1 MEEKRK
7 MSSKAQMKEIIDR
20 VERLLNHRTETMLRN
35 YVRAFPDNS
44 EQITE
49 LSMPFMNRGLTF
61 LHDSGK
67 NVSDFIFRVA
77 YVKAAQAFF
86 DSVGINASE
95 NIDLSALS
103 SGIARFTIDEGKKHV
118 FVIRVDGDE
127 FNSLYSNDQAYFD
140 YMSSGDF
147 FLDRDLQLA
156 YNFLRNVGH
165 DDSAI
170 IVVVDD
176 AFQYTGADFSNEGK
190 AYIQGMVTRPVL
202 QLGNT
207 IKDDCIEVVPFDYYF
222 SSLRPGLAVNYF
234 INRLKTAIDQYA
246 VTVNNIGKLLDYD
259 VAEVVSN
266 VAFASNNYVGT
277 KYDRKGIRKIQ
288 DYYSSLPKPLKITDA
303 PYLNPSYST
312 MFTELATKASINL
325 EKLEDPRLCKPLL
338 TAEWMFNNIGDIDGF
353 DNTYICFGYLK
364 LVEALM
370 AKILV
375 EDYNGCEMSVSN
387 TQNITISSVNEEQL
401 MLGNMI
407 RFVTRSEA
415 SMLRKNPFCWQI
427 TDALH
432 KWKDDI
438 RNGYFHKHTL
448 DKEGVEMIRNR
459 TFEVIYMLL
468 GSLPK

>member
-20 VERLLNHRTETMLRN
+20 VERLLNNRTQSMLRN
-35 YVRAFPDNS
+35 YVKAFPDNS
-44 EQITE
+44 AQMTE

-67 NVSDFIFRVA
+67 NSSDFIFRVA
-77 YVKAAQAFF
+77 YIEATQAFY
-86 DSVGINASE
+86 DSAGIKTSE
-95 NIDLSALS
+95 SSDLSALS
-103 SGIARFTIDEGKKHV
+103 NGIVRFTIDEGRKHIFIV
-118 FVIRVDGDE
+118 RVDGDE
-127 FNSLYSNDQAYFD
+127 FNSLYSHDQAYFD
-140 YMSSGDF
+140 YMSSGSHI
-147 FLDRDLQLA
+147 LDRDLQLA

-190 AYIQGMVTRPVL
+190 AYVQSMVTRPAL
-202 QLGNT
+202 KLGNT
-207 IKDDCIEVVPFDYYF
+207 IKADCIDVVPFDYYF
-222 SSLRPGLAVNYF
+222 SSLRPGLAVSYF

-259 VAEVVSN
+259 ASEVVSN

-277 KYDRKGIRKIQ
+277 KYDRKGIREIQ
-288 DYYSSLPKPLKITDA
+288 EYYSSLPKPQKITEA
-303 PYLNPSYST
+303 PYLNPAYSV
-312 MFTELATKASINL
+312 MFAELAAKASINL

-370 AKILV
+370 AKILI
-375 EDYNGCEMSVSN
+375 EDYSGCEMSVSS
-387 TQNITISSVNEEQL
+387 TQSITISSLNEEQL

-407 RFVTRSEA
+407 RFATRSEV

-432 KWKDDI
+432 KWKDEI

-448 DKEGVEMIRNR
+448 DKEGVQMIRNR

-468 GSLPK
+468 GTLPK